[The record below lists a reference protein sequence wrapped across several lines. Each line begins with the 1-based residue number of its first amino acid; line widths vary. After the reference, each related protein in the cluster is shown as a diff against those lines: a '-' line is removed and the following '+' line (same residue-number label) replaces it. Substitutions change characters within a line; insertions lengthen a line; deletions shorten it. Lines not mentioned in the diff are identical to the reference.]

1 MKVELEIQVMNTF
14 YRAYE
19 NEDRRYLRKYEIASR
34 LKINHANLNYVLSR
48 LIKRGWIDKK
58 KAYSFTGKEPEGTT
72 FHLSFEESNNIPKE
86 AINQY
91 YKEKYNVKIQ
101 TLPIQYLA
109 EFYRRLPRLKQIK
122 IKNDFGSDKKRKE
135 EVTLKEVLEDSHPN
149 KRSKTLRDRP
159 FKGKKELWKDIL
171 LGGTMKEYTFYRM
184 LYYPFL
190 TRKVTIGENSFEK
203 FNVPKGK
210 KRMWVNAA
218 KEIDYEIR
226 GKKSPLELLFS
237 ENKIR

>member
-1 MKVELEIQVMNTF
+1 MKDELEIQIMNTF

-19 NEDRRYLRKYEIASR
+19 NEDRRYLREYEIASR
-34 LKINHANLNYVLSR
+34 NKIKQSNLKRVLPR
-48 LIKRGWIDKK
+48 LVKRGWVEIK

-91 YKEKYNVKIQ
+91 YKEKYDVKIQ
-101 TLPIQYLA
+101 TLPIQYVA
-109 EFYRRLPRLKQIK
+109 EFYRQLPRLKQIK
-122 IKNDFGSDKKRKE
+122 TGFDYESIPYTKST
-135 EVTLKEVLEDSHPN
+135 TLKEVLEDSHPN

-171 LGGTMKEYTFYRM
+171 LRGTMKEYTFYRM
-184 LYYPFL
+184 VYYPFL

-218 KEIDYEIR
+218 TEMRNEIK